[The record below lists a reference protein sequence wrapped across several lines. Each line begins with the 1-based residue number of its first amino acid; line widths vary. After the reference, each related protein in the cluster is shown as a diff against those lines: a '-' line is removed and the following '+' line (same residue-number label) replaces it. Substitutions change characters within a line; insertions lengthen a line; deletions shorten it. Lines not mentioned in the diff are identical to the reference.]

1 METGGK
7 KMDYIIRPKYLK
19 KINQFVDKP
28 VVKILTGMRRV
39 GKSTLLN
46 IIQNEILKGIPR
58 KNKIYINFESLEFFH
73 IKEAASLIQYLSL
86 LLEKIHGKIY
96 FFFDEV
102 QLVEGWEKVINGLR
116 VDRECDI
123 YLTGSNS
130 TLLSGDLATLLAG
143 RYVEFEIQ
151 AFNFSEFIEIFKY
164 KNLEKEELFTKFLK
178 LGGMPFLRY
187 FNLEEESSYKYLTD
201 VYNTIIVKDILEYNK
216 IRDIDVFNRILLYVI
231 ENIGHTFSANSI
243 KKYFKNENRDISL
256 DTILNYLEYCK
267 RAFIIKKVP
276 RYDSIGKKILKIDEK
291 YYVSD
296 HGFRAAKGFS
306 NEKDIERVLENIV
319 YIELLTRGY
328 NIEIGK
334 VKEKEI
340 DFIAKKEGNIEYYQ
354 VSYMMTTEETR
365 KREFSVYSSIKD
377 NFPKYVLSMDNIN
390 FTQNGIIHK
399 NIIDFLLEDKK

>member
-1 METGGK
+1 
-7 KMDYIIRPKYLK
+7 MDYIIRPKYLK

-46 IIQNEILKGIPR
+46 IIQNEILKEIPK

-73 IKEAASLIQYLSL
+73 IKEAASLIQYLTP
-86 LLEKIHGKIY
+86 LLEKIQGKIY

-130 TLLSGDLATLLAG
+130 TLLSGELATLLAG

-151 AFNFSEFIEIFKY
+151 AFNFSEFMEIFKY
-164 KNLEKEELFTKFLK
+164 KNLEKEALFTKFLK

-201 VYNTIIVKDILEYNK
+201 VYNTVIVKDILEYNK

-267 RAFIIKKVP
+267 KAFIIKKVP

-365 KREFSVYSSIKD
+365 KREFSVYSCIKD
-377 NFPKYVLSMDNIN
+377 NFPKYILSMDNIN

>member
-1 METGGK
+1 
-7 KMDYIIRPKYLK
+7 
-19 KINQFVDKP
+19 
-28 VVKILTGMRRV
+28 
-39 GKSTLLN
+39 
-46 IIQNEILKGIPR
+46 
-58 KNKIYINFESLEFFH
+58 
-73 IKEAASLIQYLSL
+73 
-86 LLEKIHGKIY
+86 
-96 FFFDEV
+96 
-102 QLVEGWEKVINGLR
+102 
-116 VDRECDI
+116 
-123 YLTGSNS
+123 
-130 TLLSGDLATLLAG
+130 
-143 RYVEFEIQ
+143 
-151 AFNFSEFIEIFKY
+151 
-164 KNLEKEELFTKFLK
+164 
-178 LGGMPFLRY
+178 
-187 FNLEEESSYKYLTD
+187 
-201 VYNTIIVKDILEYNK
+201 
-216 IRDIDVFNRILLYVI
+216 ILLYVI

>member
-1 METGGK
+1 
-7 KMDYIIRPKYLK
+7 MDYIIRPKYLK

-46 IIQNEILKGIPR
+46 IIQNEILNDIPR

-73 IKEAASLIQYLSL
+73 IKEAASLIQYLSP
-86 LLEKIHGKIY
+86 LLEKIQGKIY
-96 FFFDEV
+96 FFFDEI

-151 AFNFSEFIEIFKY
+151 AFNFGEFIEIFKY

-276 RYDSIGKKILKIDEK
+276 RYDSIRKKILKIDEK

-328 NIEIGK
+328 SIEIGK

-365 KREFSVYSSIKD
+365 KREFSVYSCVKD
-377 NFPKYVLSMDNIN
+377 NFSKYVLSMDNIN